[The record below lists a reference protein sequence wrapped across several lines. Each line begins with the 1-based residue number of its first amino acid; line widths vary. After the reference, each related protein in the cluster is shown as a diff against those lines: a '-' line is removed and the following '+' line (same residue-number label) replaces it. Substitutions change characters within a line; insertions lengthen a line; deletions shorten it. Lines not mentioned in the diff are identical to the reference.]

1 MVRLLVRGACRCT
14 VRHGS
19 HKHGVRELT
28 VLEIRMN
35 RLEAME
41 VFTRVAESGSFT
53 AAARALG
60 IPRASATTRV
70 QALEARLGVKLL
82 HRTTR
87 RVSLTSEGA
96 VYFEECRR
104 LLQELAALEEG
115 LGAALARPRGRLR
128 VDAPVSA
135 ARHLLAPA
143 LPAFLAKN
151 PEVVVDLG
159 STDRAVDLVAEGI
172 DCVIR
177 GGEVHDESLAAR
189 RLGAL
194 PVITC
199 AAPAYLRKYGTPRS
213 PRDLEGHHFV
223 NYFSSRT
230 GRIFEVDF
238 ARGDEQYTLHP
249 PHRVAANDAET
260 WIALAVAGLGLL
272 QAPASPH
279 VRRLIQEGKL
289 KRVLKGWVAPP
300 LPMTVLYPPSRSLPA
315 RVRTFIDWVVA
326 LYADEVKAAE
336 AFVGG
341 SRR

>member
-1 MVRLLVRGACRCT
+1 
-14 VRHGS
+14 
-19 HKHGVRELT
+19 
-28 VLEIRMN
+28 MN
-35 RLEAME
+35 RLDAME
-41 VFTRVAESGSFT
+41 VFARVAETGSFT
-53 AAARALG
+53 AAARSLR

-87 RVSLTSEGA
+87 RVSLTSDGA

-104 LLQELAALEEG
+104 ILNELAALEES
-115 LGAALARPRGRLR
+115 LGAAAARPRGRLR
-128 VDAPVSA
+128 VDVPASA
-135 ARHLLAPA
+135 ARNLIAPA

-151 PEVVVDLG
+151 PEVVVELG

-177 GGEVHDESLAAR
+177 GGDVHDESLAAR

-199 AAPAYLRKYGTPRS
+199 AAPAYLRQHGTPRS

-230 GRIFEVDF
+230 GRVFEVDF
-238 ARGDEQYTLHP
+238 ARGDEELTLHP

-260 WIALAVAGLGLL
+260 WVALALAGLGLL
-272 QAPASPH
+272 QVPAAAH
-279 VRRLIQEGKL
+279 VRRLIEEGKL
-289 KRVLKGWVAPP
+289 RRVLKDWAVPP
-300 LPMTVLYPPSRSLPA
+300 LPMTVLYPPNRSLPA
-315 RVRTFIDWVVA
+315 RVRAFIDWVVV
-326 LYADEVKAAE
+326 LYAKEVKAAE
-336 AFVGG
+336 AFVG
-341 SRR
+341 R